1 MFLVLENWKTKKKF
15 CVLKKVDNEKKKVLF
30 VEESRKKEKKKG
42 SIDKMKINFEV
53 KEKTELL

>member
-1 MFLVLENWKTKKKF
+1 MK
-15 CVLKKVDNEKKKVLF
+15 KKKVLF